1 MTSGRR
7 NAVQEYFLTGGG
19 QGRLD
24 LINFNL
30 DDLQFAIQTLLA
42 ASLYSPVPLLAWAL
56 VLFVN
61 TEQATCKC
69 RIIRG

>member
-7 NAVQEYFLTGGG
+7 NAAVYVLTGGG

-42 ASLYSPVPLLAWAL
+42 ASAYSPVPVLARPL

-61 TEQATCKC
+61 TEQTTCTHMIMKC
-69 RIIRG
+69 